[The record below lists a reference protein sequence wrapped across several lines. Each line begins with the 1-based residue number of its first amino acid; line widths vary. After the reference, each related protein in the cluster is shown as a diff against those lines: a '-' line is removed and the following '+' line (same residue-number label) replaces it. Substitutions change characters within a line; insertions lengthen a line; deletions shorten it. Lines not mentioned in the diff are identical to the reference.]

1 MFPRVHFILGI
12 IFAATLLYL
21 FPQIGLFGAILI
33 FLSSFLIDVDH
44 YIFYV
49 IIEKDLSLSN
59 AYNWHLMNRKKMKK
73 LSKKERRKHKN
84 EILFFHG
91 LEPLIILYFLSLF
104 YLPFMFI
111 LIGFT
116 FHLVLD
122 IFDEIRTNRRVDK
135 ISLIYDLIKYK
146 TLKKV

>member
-91 LEPLIILYFLSLF
+91 LEPLIILYFLLHISSGVKSERNSRRMVTNWLR
-104 YLPFMFI
+104 LSWK
-111 LIGFT
+111 FT
-116 FHLVLD
+116 NLKV
-122 IFDEIRTNRRVDK
+122 IRLRKHYIVVMNF
-135 ISLIYDLIKYK
+135 
-146 TLKKV
+146 